1 MAGNLDMLSSLMASL
16 KIDDATQ
23 RTAIVESISEVYA
36 RLNQAKA
43 RAEQRRKGLGSAETV
58 AQFGAQFKLFGQ
70 GITNALAL
78 AQDPEKCD
86 EQLSR
91 LLVQLEELES
101 QFGDQEQFLSDILGK
116 REELL
121 ETFEAHKQSLLD
133 ERQRRAQGVLDAA
146 QRILDSLVRRTA
158 RLTQMEELNAFFAAD
173 PLILKLREMA
183 ERLRELKDSVKAD
196 DVEAR
201 LKAARDQA
209 VRALRDKSELFEEGG
224 NVIKLGPRHRFSV
237 NTQELDLTLMPRGD
251 ALYLHLTGTDFLE
264 PLRDETLEGLRDYWQ
279 VSLESESSALYRA
292 EYLAGL
298 VLDAALGGR
307 EVLSLDLLKTHLAQP
322 DDLTRL
328 IRDFA
333 APRYKDAYEKGI
345 HDHDA
350 ALILIQLLPLRESA

>member
-1 MAGNLDMLSSLMASL
+1 MAGATSTFLASDAALQPYVQRLGELDGLAQKADTVTQLNEPLVEMQEMAGNLDMLSSLMASL

-101 QFGDQEQFLSDILGK
+101 QFGDQEQFLRDILGK

-121 ETFEAHKQSLLD
+121 ETFEAHKQILLD

-183 ERLRELKDSVKAD
+183 ERLRELKDSV
-196 DVEAR
+196 
-201 LKAARDQA
+201 
-209 VRALRDKSELFEEGG
+209 
-224 NVIKLGPRHRFSV
+224 
-237 NTQELDLTLMPRGD
+237 
-251 ALYLHLTGTDFLE
+251 
-264 PLRDETLEGLRDYWQ
+264 
-279 VSLESESSALYRA
+279 
-292 EYLAGL
+292 
-298 VLDAALGGR
+298 
-307 EVLSLDLLKTHLAQP
+307 
-322 DDLTRL
+322 
-328 IRDFA
+328 
-333 APRYKDAYEKGI
+333 
-345 HDHDA
+345 
-350 ALILIQLLPLRESA
+350 